1 MNDRGNAQ
9 GRLQV
14 VKGKLRAYEG
24 RLRQLEGRLR
34 GLRGQA
40 EHATGR
46 ARVHWGQAERQVR
59 QAIDTSFQHLGRAM
73 RRLEPGVQ
81 RALHQT
87 RALGAGLRAGLKAG
101 AAKYREAR
109 RK

>member
-24 RLRQLEGRLR
+24 QLEGRLR

-46 ARVHWGQAERQVR
+46 ARVHWGRAERQVR
-59 QAIDTSFQHLGRAM
+59 QAIDISFQHLGRAM
-73 RRLEPGVQ
+73 SRLEPGVQ

-87 RALGAGLRAGLKAG
+87 RALQAGLRAGLKAG